1 MHNPRMTRCAEETP
15 SIPRS
20 TRPPGPPLL
29 RRVGAVLLLASLTAL
44 AACPPAQAAEQ
55 AGERFDKAL
64 ELAQHQ
70 QDSQAIYLFDQLSRD
85 HPDRPE
91 PLINLGVLLARQG
104 RLDEARAALDR
115 ALRTSP
121 AHALAHDNLTR
132 LATSTTELGWSPRW
146 SADRSP
152 HGATEPGGTSMGAML
167 REAFGAEPDQLIK
180 PAAIAFA
187 LLAVATAAWTAS
199 RRRPRRPVRAAT
211 TVSPRTDPP
220 STLTP
225 LPSPAP
231 PSAPTRAL
239 APAPLATPAPAL
251 APAPA
256 AVPAPVP
263 PARPAPSPAPQVA
276 PTPAPAPAPVRPI
289 AAPIAPPAAA
299 AATGTVTP
307 DDRLIGIYRLL
318 GQGQYTQAL
327 ARTEALV
334 RDLPR
339 FAPAQMIYGDLLMA
353 QTGLVRGMPRP
364 STLDADSQQA
374 VSQFQAEARA
384 RLVAW
389 QEMPPAGLLPRQ
401 ILQLAPSVRQVV
413 AVEAACSR
421 LFVLEQRAG
430 HVVVT
435 GRHFVSIGRLGIGR
449 HHDGEPAT
457 PLGIYEI
464 TDRLDRRQIGE
475 GFGAGALALSYPNEH
490 DRRLQRA
497 PARIWLHGPQAATAT
512 TPPSNKGCVVLA
524 NDDLQRLLHELV
536 PRRTPVIIAE
546 RLDWVAPRSLAHLR
560 LKAQNLVEVWRMAR
574 MKGDL
579 AQLLHLYA
587 QGFDN
592 GETTRAGW
600 QDRLDREMQASGG
613 RDRQLADLSLFA
625 WQDQEGALLISFREV
640 LRGNADGPLRRQY
653 WAREGGQWRIFS
665 EGVLQ

>member
-1 MHNPRMTRCAEETP
+1 MIRRAEETP
-15 SIPRS
+15 PPPRS
-20 TRPPGPPLL
+20 PHLPSPLPPL

-44 AACPPAQAAEQ
+44 APHLAARAGED

-64 ELAQHQ
+64 QLAQRQ
-70 QDSQAIYLFDQLSRD
+70 QDSQAIYLFDQLARD
-85 HPDRPE
+85 HPERPE

-121 AHALAHDNLTR
+121 AHALAHDNLSR
-132 LATSTTELGWSPRW
+132 LATSTTELGWSPTW
-146 SADRSP
+146 SLPARP
-152 HGATEPGGTSMGAML
+152 PQAAAETSTASMSAVL
-167 REAFGAEPDQLIK
+167 RGAFGAETDLLK
-180 PAAIAFA
+180 PAAIACA

-199 RRRPRRPVRAAT
+199 RRRPRRLARMAA
-211 TVSPRTDPP
+211 SPRTEPP
-220 STLTP
+220 VTQ
-225 LPSPAP
+225 
-231 PSAPTRAL
+231 
-239 APAPLATPAPAL
+239 APAMPPP
-251 APAPA
+251 P
-256 AVPAPVP
+256 PAPVTVTQP
-263 PARPAPSPAPQVA
+263 VAAPLRVARPAPPPLPMAAPAITPSSA
-276 PTPAPAPAPVRPI
+276 PAPAPARQ
-289 AAPIAPPAAA
+289 PPAPLPATTNAA
-299 AATGTVTP
+299 TP

-353 QTGLVRGMPRP
+353 QTGLVRGMTRP
-364 STLDADSQQA
+364 STLDPEAQHSA
-374 VSQFQAEARA
+374 SQFQAEART
-384 RLVAW
+384 RLTAW
-389 QEMPPAGLLPRQ
+389 QEMPPAGTLPRQ

-435 GRHFVSIGRLGIGR
+435 ARHFASIGRLGIGR

-464 TDRLDRRQIGE
+464 TDRLDRRQIGN
-475 GFGAGALALSYPNEH
+475 GHGAGALALSYPNEH

-497 PARIWLHGPQAATAT
+497 PARIWLHGPQAATTA
-512 TPPSNKGCVVLA
+512 TPPSNKGCIVLA

-600 QDRLDREMQASGG
+600 QDRLDREMQATGG

>member
-1 MHNPRMTRCAEETP
+1 MTRRAEETP
-15 SIPRS
+15 TIPRCL
-20 TRPPGPPLL
+20 RLPDPPPLL
-29 RRVGAVLLLASLTAL
+29 RQVGAVLLLASLTAL
-44 AACPPAQAAEQ
+44 APCLPAQAAEE

-64 ELAQHQ
+64 QLAQRQ
-70 QDSQAIYLFDQLSRD
+70 QDSQAIYLFDQLARD
-85 HPDRPE
+85 HPERPE

-121 AHALAHDNLTR
+121 AHALAHDNLSR
-132 LATSTTELGWSPRW
+132 LATSTTELGWSPSW
-146 SADRSP
+146 SPAHPPRAAADT
-152 HGATEPGGTSMGAML
+152 GATSVGAML
-167 REAFGAEPDQLIK
+167 REAFGAETDHLLR
-180 PAAIAFA
+180 PAAIACA

-199 RRRPRRPVRAAT
+199 RRRPRRTARAAA
-211 TVSPRTDPP
+211 SPRTEPP
-220 STLTP
+220 VTQ
-225 LPSPAP
+225 
-231 PSAPTRAL
+231 
-239 APAPLATPAPAL
+239 APAM
-251 APAPA
+251 
-256 AVPAPVP
+256 P
-263 PARPAPSPAPQVA
+263 PPP
-276 PTPAPAPAPVRPI
+276 
-289 AAPIAPPAAA
+289 PPAAA
-299 AATGTVTP
+299 AVALPVAAPAAPAPVATPMRVARPAPPPLPVAPPAITPPIAPAPARQPPAPLPAAMNAATP

-353 QTGLVRGMPRP
+353 QTGLVRGMTRP
-364 STLDADSQQA
+364 STLDPEAQHSA
-374 VSQFQAEARA
+374 SQFQAEART
-384 RLVAW
+384 RLTAW
-389 QEMPPAGLLPRQ
+389 QEMPPAGTLPRQ

-435 GRHFVSIGRLGIGR
+435 ARHFASIGRLGIGR

-464 TDRLDRRQIGE
+464 TDRLDRRQIGN
-475 GFGAGALALSYPNEH
+475 GHGAGALALSYPNEH

-497 PARIWLHGPQAATAT
+497 PARIWLHGPQAATTA
-512 TPPSNKGCVVLA
+512 TPPSNKGCIVLA

>member
-1 MHNPRMTRCAEETP
+1 MHNPRMTRRAEETLT
-15 SIPRS
+15 IPRS
-20 TRPPGPPLL
+20 LHLPDPPPRL
-29 RRVGAVLLLASLTAL
+29 RQVGAVLLLASLTAL
-44 AACPPAQAAEQ
+44 APCPPARAAEE

-64 ELAQHQ
+64 QLAQRQ
-70 QDSQAIYLFDQLSRD
+70 QDSQAIYLFDQLARD
-85 HPDRPE
+85 HPERPE

-121 AHALAHDNLTR
+121 AHALAHDNLSR
-132 LATSTTELGWSPRW
+132 LATSSTELGWSPNW
-146 SADRSP
+146 SSSARPSQA
-152 HGATEPGGTSMGAML
+152 ATETGLTSVSATL
-167 REAFGAEPDQLIK
+167 RGAFGTETDLLR
-180 PAAIAFA
+180 PAAIACA

-199 RRRPRRPVRAAT
+199 RRRPRRMARATA
-211 TVSPRTDPP
+211 SPRTEPP
-220 STLTP
+220 VTQAPAAPPPPPPVPVAVALPVAAPVPAPAAAP
-225 LPSPAP
+225 LRVARPAP
-231 PSAPTRAL
+231 PP
-239 APAPLATPAPAL
+239 P
-251 APAPA
+251 PA
-256 AVPAPVP
+256 AVPAVT
-263 PARPAPSPAPQVA
+263 PAI
-276 PTPAPAPAPVRPI
+276 APAPARQ
-289 AAPIAPPAAA
+289 PPAPLP
-299 AATGTVTP
+299 ATTNVATP

-353 QTGLVRGMPRP
+353 QTGLVRGMARP
-364 STLDADSQQA
+364 STLDPEAQHSA
-374 VSQFQAEARA
+374 SQFQAEART
-384 RLVAW
+384 RLTAW
-389 QEMPPAGLLPRQ
+389 QEMPPAGTLPRQ

-435 GRHFVSIGRLGIGR
+435 ARHFASIGRLGIGR

-464 TDRLDRRQIGE
+464 TDRLDRRQIGD
-475 GFGAGALALSYPNEH
+475 GHGAGALALSYPNEH

-497 PARIWLHGPQAATAT
+497 PARIWLHGPQVATTA
-512 TPPSNKGCVVLA
+512 TPPSNKGCIVLA